1 MFYAASELDPAER
14 GVFIAASCG
23 DDAALR
29 AELEALLRASEY
41 THGFLEKPLS
51 EAARVV
57 VEGTEQAGQLI
68 GRYRVI
74 RELGEGGMGRV
85 YLAVR
90 ADEQYQQQVAIKLMH
105 GGLVPSKTMLLRFRT
120 ERQIL
125 ANLQHP
131 NIARLLDGGVTDAGS
146 PYLVMEY
153 VDGVP
158 IHKYCEGRPI
168 EERLK
173 LFRTVCGAVEYAHAN
188 LVVHRDIKPLNIL
201 VTADGTPKLLDFGIA
216 KLLDPNFAG
225 APAGTRTYAT
235 DRLMTPEYASPEQI
249 LGEPVTTATD
259 VYALGT
265 LLYELLAGTQPFA
278 AQKLSPLAFAR
289 FITEVDPEPPSAAAA
304 RNAQIPVAD
313 ARRMRGDLDNVVRT
327 AMRKEPARRYAS
339 VAQFSADIEAYL
351 EGYPLR
357 AGADSWRYRAG
368 KFLGRHKR
376 GAAVTAAVV
385 VLLVGSTIE
394 MAVLAQRARRE
405 QAIAQQE
412 SQFLASVFSASMP
425 EESRGTTITA
435 RDLLDRGAK
444 RIDRELAGQPEV
456 QASMLRSIAAAYR
469 SIGQYDQALS
479 LAERSYALQSKLND
493 GRNDQMAG
501 ILDLLAELYRDKAQ
515 YDKAE
520 PLFRKLVDVRRK
532 IDGNQSPAY
541 ALTLSNFGECLYD
554 DSKDAEAEP
563 LLREALAIYKQQGPD
578 EGAPVRDYLA
588 LVLERKGNFQE
599 AAQLLRECTEINLR
613 TLGPNHPDY
622 AISLHNLASD
632 LIDLG
637 DLDGAEAKL
646 REALAAT
653 ERSFGKT
660 HPQMGYSL
668 NNLGYVLIEKGQAPA
683 AAPYLQQA
691 LEISLAHNGA
701 NHPRTA
707 GYRSNLSRV
716 LLAEGKYDAAEKGF
730 REALA
735 IMTAAQASNTWAA
748 AQMTAYLGMVYFDR
762 GEYTEAEKLAR
773 EAMDIRRKLGG
784 EQSPAYASSL
794 VEIAQD
800 RLFQHDPGGAEP
812 LLRQAVEIRRN
823 KYSSHH
829 PDTIAAEVRLGE
841 ALLAE
846 KQYVGAESV
855 LQEAAVAARTAP
867 YAPLPWEVAEAQN
880 ALGACLIE
888 TGHTK
893 EGEAL
898 LRQSQEGVMKHP
910 RPAFRRSATVLV
922 SEFQPIRVAHN

>member
-1 MFYAASELDPAER
+1 
-14 GVFIAASCG
+14 
-23 DDAALR
+23 
-29 AELEALLRASEY
+29 
-41 THGFLEKPLS
+41 
-51 EAARVV
+51 
-57 VEGTEQAGQLI
+57 
-68 GRYRVI
+68 
-74 RELGEGGMGRV
+74 
-85 YLAVR
+85 
-90 ADEQYQQQVAIKLMH
+90 
-105 GGLVPSKTMLLRFRT
+105 
-120 ERQIL
+120 
-125 ANLQHP
+125 
-131 NIARLLDGGVTDAGS
+131 
-146 PYLVMEY
+146 
-153 VDGVP
+153 
-158 IHKYCEGRPI
+158 
-168 EERLK
+168 
-173 LFRTVCGAVEYAHAN
+173 
-188 LVVHRDIKPLNIL
+188 
-201 VTADGTPKLLDFGIA
+201 
-216 KLLDPNFAG
+216 
-225 APAGTRTYAT
+225 
-235 DRLMTPEYASPEQI
+235 MTPEYASPEQI
-249 LGEPVTTATD
+249 LGEPITTATD

-265 LLYELLAGTQPFA
+265 LLYELLSGAQPFA

-289 FITEVDPEPPSAAAA
+289 FITEVDPEPPSVAAA
-304 RNAQIPVAD
+304 RSAHIPGVD

-339 VAQFSADIEAYL
+339 VAQFSADVEAYL

-376 GAAVTAAVV
+376 GTAVTAAVV
-385 VLLVGSTIE
+385 ALLIGSTIE
-394 MAVLAQRARRE
+394 MAVLARRARRE
-405 QAIAQQE
+405 QAVAQQE
-412 SQFLASVFSASMP
+412 TQFLASVFSASTP

-435 RDLLDRGAK
+435 RDLLDRGTK

-456 QASMLRSIAAAYR
+456 QASMLESIAAAYR
-469 SIGQYDQALS
+469 SVGQYDQALA
-479 LAERSYALQSKLND
+479 LAQRSYALQTKLTG
-493 GRNDQMAG
+493 GRNEQMAG
-501 ILDLLAELYRDKAQ
+501 VLDLVAELYRDKAQ

-520 PLFRKLVDVRRK
+520 PLFGKLVDVRRR
-532 IDGNQSPAY
+532 IDGNQSAAY
-541 ALTLSNFGECLYD
+541 ALTLSNFGECLYN
-554 DSKDAEAEP
+554 DSKDSEAEP
-563 LLREALAIYKQQGPD
+563 MLREALAIYKRQGPD
-578 EGAPVRDYLA
+578 AGTAVRDYLA

-599 AAQLLRECTEINLR
+599 AAQLLRESTEITLR

-668 NNLGYVLIEKGQAPA
+668 NNLAYVLIEKGQAPA

-691 LEISLAHNGA
+691 VAISLMHNGP

-730 REALA
+730 REALG
-735 IMTAAQASNTWAA
+735 IMTAAHANNTWAA
-748 AQMTAYLGMVYFDR
+748 AQMTAYLGLVYFDR
-762 GEYTEAEKLAR
+762 GQYAEAEKLAR
-773 EAMDIRRKLGG
+773 QAMEIRKKLGG

-800 RLFQHDPGGAEP
+800 RLFQHDPSGAEP
-812 LLRQAVEIRRN
+812 LLRQAVQIRRT

-846 KQYVGAESV
+846 KKYAEAEPV
-855 LQEAAVAARTAP
+855 LQEAKMSAQTAP

-880 ALGACLIE
+880 VLGACLID
-888 TGHTK
+888 TGKVK
-893 EGEAL
+893 EGESL
-898 LRQSQEGVMKHP
+898 LKQSQGGVMKHP
-910 RPAFRRSATVLV
+910 RPALRRQAPVLV
-922 SEFQPIRVAHN
+922 SEFQPLAVTHN